1 MWVFGYGSLIWKVDF
16 PYERRVIGYIK
27 GYVRR
32 FWQAS
37 IDHRGVPGKPG
48 RVVTLIPSNDPED
61 KVWGVAYE
69 LPEDQVDQIKGR
81 LDEREKRYQTN
92 LNVPFYPKQ
101 ISSNKSSVLV
111 HVYVA
116 PTFGPLFLGETDA
129 VAMAEQIKSARGPSG
144 DNLDY
149 LAKLFEFMRD
159 EVGSDAEEDT
169 HLTMLF
175 RLCFP

>member
-1 MWVFGYGSLIWKVDF
+1 M
-16 PYERRVIGYIK
+16 
-27 GYVRR
+27 
-32 FWQAS
+32 
-37 IDHRGVPGKPG
+37 
-48 RVVTLIPSNDPED
+48 
-61 KVWGVAYE
+61 
-69 LPEDQVDQIKGR
+69 
-81 LDEREKRYQTN
+81 
-92 LNVPFYPKQ
+92 
-101 ISSNKSSVLV
+101 
-111 HVYVA
+111 A

-175 RLCFP
+175 WLCFP